1 MSAMDGTNFDRKE
14 SASFAEYWQS
24 LRKDE
29 LVPAKSR
36 LDPSQLKHL
45 LPYIMIFEK
54 ISDTSFLIRLVGTE
68 IVRRRGKDPTGH
80 KLEAYSSA
88 GEESPFRKNL
98 MSVLDCPCGFL
109 TISIETYT
117 KGTQSFIELS
127 GFPFADSEGVPRF
140 IVSLAIE
147 SSRSFNRRNKSL
159 LMSQERTTRQEWKF
173 HQFIDIGAG
182 LPEPIIPTKQ
192 GIAPVY
198 QDQPKRARTSS

>member
-1 MSAMDGTNFDRKE
+1 MDGINFDRKE

-80 KLEAYSSA
+80 KLEAYSST
-88 GEESPFRKNL
+88 GGNSPFRKNL

-109 TISIETYT
+109 TISIEEYT
-117 KGTQSFIELS
+117 KGAPNFIELS
-127 GFPFADSEGVPRF
+127 GFPFADREGVPRF
-140 IVSLAIE
+140 IISLAIE
-147 SSRSFNRRNKSL
+147 SSRSFNRHNKSL
-159 LMSQERTTRQEWKF
+159 LLSRERTTRQEWQF

-182 LPEPIIPTKQ
+182 LPEPLIPTKQ
-192 GIAPVY
+192 GITPVY
-198 QDQPKRARTSS
+198 HDQPKRARTSS